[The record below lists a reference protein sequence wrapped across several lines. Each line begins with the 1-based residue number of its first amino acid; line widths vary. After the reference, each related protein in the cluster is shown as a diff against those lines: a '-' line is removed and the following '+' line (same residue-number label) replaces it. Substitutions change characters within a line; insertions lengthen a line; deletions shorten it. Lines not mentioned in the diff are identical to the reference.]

1 MKNIVL
7 LMGLLIAYNSFAD
20 IEYEGTSSKPSATE
34 ISKNRAC
41 FEELKV
47 QGCGDPGE
55 DAEQF
60 RSCMNNVY
68 ETLSADCRNLMT
80 KLYR

>member
-1 MKNIVL
+1 MKNIVI
-7 LMGLLIAYNSFAD
+7 LMGLLVAYNSFAS
-20 IEYEGTSSKPSATE
+20 IEHEGNSTKPTQTE
-34 ISKNRAC
+34 INRNRAC

-68 ETLSADCRNLMT
+68 ENLNPDCKTLMS